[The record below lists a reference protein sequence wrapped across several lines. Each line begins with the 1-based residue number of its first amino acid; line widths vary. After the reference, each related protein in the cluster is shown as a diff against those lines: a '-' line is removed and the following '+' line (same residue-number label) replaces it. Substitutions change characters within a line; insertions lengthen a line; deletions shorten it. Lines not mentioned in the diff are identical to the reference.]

1 MGMPSERPVGLER
14 SEIQTREHGSM
25 HTGPWRREESL
36 GDHGHRRG
44 KCGRVVG
51 TMAVLRSHGGRNA
64 AMQMFH
70 KRRQQKGRAPNHETT
85 L

>member
-1 MGMPSERPVGLER
+1 MTTATDVESAD
-14 SEIQTREHGSM
+14 
-25 HTGPWRREESL
+25 ESL
-36 GDHGHRRG
+36 G
-44 KCGRVVG
+44 
-51 TMAVLRSHGGRNA
+51 TTAVLRSHGGRNA